1 MPRKEI
7 KIEVGDLVYL
17 TKGNYGIITQVIDGG
32 WLYEDEYIVMNIKTG
47 MSQQFLRQDVKRWKK
62 KADKELDLMGG
73 NAV

>member
-1 MPRKEI
+1 
-7 KIEVGDLVYL
+7 VGDLVCL

-32 WLYEDEYIVMNIKTG
+32 WLYEDEYIVTNIKTG

-62 KADKELDLMGG
+62 KADKVLDVMGG